1 MFSELDRKPRE
12 PREDCKAAV
21 SEDDRVPRVQWG
33 QAAEGQRKR
42 REVGG
47 GDAQGLGEPLPRAS
61 KSPHLRSRLL

>member
-21 SEDDRVPRVQWG
+21 SEDNRVPTVQWG
-33 QAAEGQRKR
+33 QVAEGQRKR

-47 GDAQGLGEPLPRAS
+47 SDAQGLGELLP
-61 KSPHLRSRLL
+61 